1 MLNSYSKIGKINSKV
16 LKILFKVVTDD
27 TEYEISCTME
37 YMNYL
42 KEQIKRLN
50 KVQKLDEKFKNAK
63 KEKDQEYYNYYM
75 KLLFEQG
82 ENYEN
87 YKQVL
92 SEYEHALELKE
103 DLIRKLKKEI
113 DIIKTLKT

>member
-1 MLNSYSKIGKINSKV
+1 M
-16 LKILFKVVTDD
+16 FKVVIDD

-50 KVQKLDEKFKNAK
+50 KVIKLDEKFKNAK
-63 KEKDQEYYNYYM
+63 KEKDKEYYNYYM

-103 DLIRKLKKEI
+103 DLIRRLKKEI
-113 DIIKTLKT
+113 EIIKTLKA

>member
-1 MLNSYSKIGKINSKV
+1 MRV
-16 LKILFKVVTDD
+16 LFKVVIDD

-50 KVQKLDEKFKNAK
+50 KVIKLDEKFKNAK
-63 KEKDQEYYNYYM
+63 KEKDKEYYNYYM

-103 DLIRKLKKEI
+103 DLIRRLKKEI
-113 DIIKTLKT
+113 EIIKTLKA